1 MALTNTYWRVTVALH
16 HKTEQMNKI
25 ELDIQQAKQYY
36 SYSQFKEMVNSL
48 YTKGLNTGPK
58 QIDVLIEST
67 KMSIQRMKKWDKI
80 FKISPMIKSNLMQ
93 IQDSWTWYVIT
104 EGWCGDASQILPVI
118 AKLAGE
124 NENIELK
131 ILLRDENPDIMR
143 NYLTNG
149 GMAIPILVAVN
160 NETGESTPHF
170 GPRPLAIQE
179 MVQEFKANPE
189 NNPSEF
195 SKTLHFWYAKDKGL
209 STQFDVMNLVNTHM
223 IQGEESLH
231 QVV

>member
-1 MALTNTYWRVTVALH
+1 
-16 HKTEQMNKI
+16 MNKI

-36 SYSQFKEMVNSL
+36 SYSQFKEMVSQL
-48 YTKGLNTGPK
+48 FVEGLNTGPK
-58 QIDVLIEST
+58 QMDVLMEST

-80 FKISPMIKSNLMQ
+80 FKISPMIKSNMMQ
-93 IQDSWTWYVIT
+93 VQDSWTWYVIT
-104 EGWCGDASQILPVI
+104 EGWCGDASQIIPVI

-131 ILLRDENPDIMR
+131 ILLRDENPDIMS

-160 NETGESTPHF
+160 NTTGESTPHF
-170 GPRPLAIQE
+170 GPRPQAIQE
-179 MVQEFKANPE
+179 MVNEFKANE
-189 NNPSEF
+189 DSVQSEF

-209 STQFDVMNLVNTHM
+209 STQHDVMNLVNTHM
-223 IQGEESLH
+223 IESAESLH
-231 QVV
+231 MVV